1 MTKRVVCLCNA
12 LDDLTRSERG
22 ISTDSPAATRKI
34 ILMSKALRLAG
45 VKPIIL
51 SMGRG
56 GAIAEWKSFPGIV
69 RRINGLPLLYI
80 PFTSIP
86 ILSQLVSVLS
96 LIYVVC
102 KLRLRGIKNLIFYN
116 RTEAFLPS
124 LLVGS
129 LMGYKNILDLE
140 DGEVRTSQ
148 RLLSR
153 SFARMITYTFDVLCD
168 RALLACSALKE
179 ATSIRPTL
187 CYYGA
192 IFKFRQKLKFDSKA
206 ITVLM
211 SGTLSDET
219 GANLLIDAI
228 RMMVSSEMPWLK
240 NIRFE
245 ITGKGESL
253 DDFVRLA
260 RATSYPEIVVHG
272 RLTDL
277 DYAEVLNRADVGLS
291 LKLNDGPYANTTF
304 PSKVIEYA
312 AAGLLVVTTD
322 ISDVRAI
329 FESGALY
336 LNQDSPLELIRH
348 FEFILTSPNEAFMVS
363 EIGQKSVQD
372 ICSPKLAGNKLQHFI
387 FGEI

>member
-1 MTKRVVCLCNA
+1 MTKRIIFMCNA

-45 VKPIIL
+45 VRPIIL

-56 GAIAEWKSFPGIV
+56 GAIAEWRSYSSIV
-69 RRINGLPLLYI
+69 RRVDGLPLLYI

-86 ILSQLVSVLS
+86 ILSQMLS
-96 LIYVVC
+96 ALALIYVVC
-102 KLRLRGIKNLIFYN
+102 KLRLRGFKHLIFYN

-124 LLVGS
+124 LLVS
-129 LMGYKNILDLE
+129 SIIGYKNILDLE
-140 DGEVRTSQ
+140 DGEVCIGGRP
-148 RLLSR
+148 LSNR
-153 SFARMITYTFDVLCD
+153 FTRMIAYTFDAFCD
-168 RALLACSALKE
+168 RALLACSALKQ
-179 ATSIRPTL
+179 ATSIRSTL

-192 IFKFRQKLKFDSKA
+192 IFKFHPKLKIDSKA

-211 SGTLSDET
+211 SGTLCNET

-228 RMMVSSEMPWLK
+228 RMMVSSELPWLN

-245 ITGKGESL
+245 ITGKGDSL
-253 DDFVRLA
+253 DEFVKLA
-260 RATSYPEIVVHG
+260 RATAIPEIVVHG

-312 AAGLLVVTTD
+312 AAGLLIVTTD
-322 ISDVRAI
+322 ISDVRTI
-329 FESGALY
+329 FGDDALY
-336 LNQDSPLELIRH
+336 LNQDNPLELIRH
-348 FEFILTSPNEAFMVS
+348 LEFIAASPNEAFMIS
-363 EIGQKSVQD
+363 EAGQRAVQE
-372 ICSPKLAGNKLQHFI
+372 ISSPKLVGNKLQHFI
-387 FGEI
+387 FGGV

>member
-1 MTKRVVCLCNA
+1 MTKRVVFMCNA

-34 ILMSKALRLAG
+34 ILMCKALRLAG
-45 VKPIIL
+45 VRPIIL

-56 GAIAEWKSFPGIV
+56 GSMSEWKSFSSVV
-69 RRINGLPLLYI
+69 RRIDGLPLLYI

-86 ILSQLVSVLS
+86 ILSRLLS
-96 LIYVVC
+96 ALALIYVVC
-102 KLRLRGIKNLIFYN
+102 KLRLRGIKRLIFYN

-124 LLVGS
+124 LLAS
-129 LMGYKNILDLE
+129 SILGYKNILDLE
-140 DGEVRTSQ
+140 DGELRRSG
-148 RLLSR
+148 RLLSCG
-153 SFARMITYTFDVLCD
+153 FARMITCIFDVLCD
-168 RALLACSALKE
+168 RALLACSALKQ
-179 ATSIRPTL
+179 ATSIRPIL

-192 IFKFRQKLKFDSKA
+192 IFKFHQKPKFDPKV

-211 SGTLSDET
+211 SGTLSNET

-228 RMMVSSEMPWLK
+228 RMIASSEMPRLK

-253 DDFVRLA
+253 DEFLKLA
-260 RATSYPEIVVHG
+260 RTTVVPEIVVHG

-312 AAGLLVVTTD
+312 AAGLLIVTTD
-322 ISDVRAI
+322 ISDVRTI
-329 FESGALY
+329 FGDGALY
-336 LNQDSPLELIRH
+336 LNQDNPLELIRH
-348 FEFILTSPNEAFMVS
+348 LEFIAANPNEVFMIS
-363 EIGQKSVQD
+363 EAGQQAVQE
-372 ICSPKLAGNKLQHFI
+372 ICSPKLVGNKLQNFI
-387 FGEI
+387 FGGV